1 MVVVVVV
8 LDNPPSARPL
18 FHSRPL
24 RTQDLAVFVENGRLD
39 ALREPA
45 SSRRWHID
53 DGVGRSCVPV
63 RLVFGVNAEPGLVE
77 IIRTMVVAVI
87 VRIENLR

>member
-39 ALREPA
+39 ALREPV

-63 RLVFGVNAEPGLVE
+63 RLVFGVNTKPGLVE
-77 IIRTMVVAVI
+77 IRTMVVAVI